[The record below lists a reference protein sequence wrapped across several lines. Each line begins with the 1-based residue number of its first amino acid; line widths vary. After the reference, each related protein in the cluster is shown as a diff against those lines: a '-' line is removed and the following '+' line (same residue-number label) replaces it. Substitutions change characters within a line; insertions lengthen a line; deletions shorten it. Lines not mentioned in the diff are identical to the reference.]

1 MESSGFV
8 QILLFS
14 WLNHI
19 IRKGLKK
26 TLEQED
32 LGECPET
39 LKSKQALKKLETI
52 IKEQE
57 QKHGKGNIS
66 LFWIYMRLIST
77 KITATFFVTLAN
89 IIVEFFCA
97 VSLAFFQCFSYLDI
111 FSSCKINVPL
121 DWDFKLV

>member
-19 IRKGLKK
+19 IHKGLKK

-39 LKSKQALKKLETI
+39 LKSKQALKKLKTI

-57 QKHGKGNIS
+57 QKRGKRNIS

-97 VSLAFFQCFSYLDI
+97 VSLAFFSVSGI
-111 FSSCKINVPL
+111 
-121 DWDFKLV
+121 